1 MLNVIPV
8 LIGLLLGLLG
18 GGGSVLAVPALIYF
32 YGLETKTAITASL
45 LVVGISSFLVS
56 IKPFLGGRFPLRKIL
71 AFTVFAILGAFL
83 SAKFIS
89 GYLSNQAQLLAFA
102 VLIIVIGFLMLVK
115 IEFLQAVPVG
125 LIDFFERQS
134 WLLAFGVGIITGLVG
149 VGGGFLLVPSLHY
162 FLKLPL
168 RSAIETSLIIIALQ
182 SMSAFAGYI
191 LSVKLDYLLLLPFIL
206 WVLVGIFIGQ
216 FFRNKIN
223 ESWLKKSFGTLL
235 VVLGLIILLYNY
247 N

>member
-18 GGGSVLAVPALIYF
+18 GGGTVLAVPALIYF

-45 LVVGISSFLVS
+45 LVVGIS
-56 IKPFLGGRFPLRKIL
+56 
-71 AFTVFAILGAFL
+71 
-83 SAKFIS
+83 
-89 GYLSNQAQLLAFA
+89 
-102 VLIIVIGFLMLVK
+102 
-115 IEFLQAVPVG
+115 
-125 LIDFFERQS
+125 S

-168 RSAIETSLIIIALQ
+168 RSAIETSLVIIALQ
-182 SMSAFAGYI
+182 SMSAFLGYV
-191 LSVKLDYLLLLPFIL
+191 LSIKLDYSLLLPFIL

-223 ESWLKKSFGTLL
+223 ESWLKKSFGILL
-235 VVLGLIILLYNY
+235 VVLGLVILLYNY